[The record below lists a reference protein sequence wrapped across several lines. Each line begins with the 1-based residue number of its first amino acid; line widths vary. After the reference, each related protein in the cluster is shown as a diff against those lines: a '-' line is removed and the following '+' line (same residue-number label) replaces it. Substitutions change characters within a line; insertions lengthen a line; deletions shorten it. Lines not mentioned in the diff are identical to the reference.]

1 MVSLQQEVVYF
12 SHDVFDAYR
21 QHHYKAGCHLGVI
34 SCYILQIFVV
44 LLRDIEGRLHKQVAS
59 VAQLVNIYG
68 PVQQTAKTDWPV
80 FRLLHFASL
89 LQRAHPHDIWMGN
102 QANEQHAAARDAAKS
117 LVTEVEAATETK
129 FASGGE
135 AAPIAFLTSAW
146 GWMSKILDS

>member
-1 MVSLQQEVVYF
+1 MYF

-34 SCYILQIFVV
+34 SSYILQIFVV

-68 PVQQTAKTDWPV
+68 PVQQAAKTDWPV

-89 LQRAHPHDIWMGN
+89 LQRAHPHDIWRGS
-102 QANEQHAAARDAAKS
+102 QDTGPFQ
-117 LVTEVEAATETK
+117 V
-129 FASGGE
+129 
-135 AAPIAFLTSAW
+135 
-146 GWMSKILDS
+146 